1 MKPACG
7 ASAAQS
13 TSEAALP
20 DWPRRIGAA
29 WIFVDKNCWKP
40 CGCGWRSWYRRRRD
54 RIHNQIEYFQHRL
67 TLDPHLRPLP
77 VKTYHDSRNI

>member
-29 WIFVDKNCWKP
+29 WIFVDKNCWKTMWVRLEKLVP
-40 CGCGWRSWYRRRRD
+40 AAARSY
-54 RIHNQIEYFQHRL
+54 
-67 TLDPHLRPLP
+67 
-77 VKTYHDSRNI
+77 S